1 VPVYY
6 FLTIPKLPREVAHQS
21 HLVTLVRYLV
31 ADGETIRPGTEIA
44 VVENWW
50 ATMRIEATTGG
61 LVSKTFFEPG
71 TAIKV
76 GDPIAIVLVDGEALP
91 SGPRAAVRVVEMKRA
106 PGSRGT
112 A

>member
-1 VPVYY
+1 MPVYY
-6 FLTIPKLPREVAHQS
+6 FLPIPDLPREVAHQS
-21 HLVTLVRYLV
+21 HQVTLIGYLV
-31 ADGETIRPGTEIA
+31 SEGDTIQPGTEIA

-50 ATMRIEATTGG
+50 ATMRIEATTPG

-71 TAIKV
+71 TSIKV
-76 GDPIAIVLVDGEALP
+76 GDPIAIVVVDGEALP
-91 SGPRAAVRVVEMKRA
+91 AGPRAAVRVVEMRRG